1 MATITFD
8 TLKFANTLKDAGVPP
23 AQAEAEAVALSEVLE
38 VNLKE
43 LVTKDDLHRE
53 IESLRREMMTG
64 FAQVDSR
71 FIQLEQRL
79 IIKLGGL
86 IALSI
91 GIVAALVKLL

>member
-1 MATITFD
+1 
-8 TLKFANTLKDAGVPP
+8 
-23 AQAEAEAVALSEVLE
+23 
-38 VNLKE
+38 
-43 LVTKDDLHRE
+43 
-53 IESLRREMMTG
+53 MTW